1 MTEKGMVAMCKA
13 IMVSGMPGIG
23 KTTLISNVVE
33 IIKARGYLVGGI
45 ITQEIRDK
53 EKRLGFEILDI
64 YSGKKGI
71 LAHINLKKGPKI
83 GKYVVNTKDLDE
95 IGVAAITN
103 SLNRSE
109 VDMIIAD
116 ETGPMEITSMK
127 FRNAVAAAISGRK
140 PFLGTVQFKL
150 RNNLLEILHLT
161 DLPRIIEITY
171 DNRNIQ
177 SEKISKEILEILGKT
192 KD

>member
-1 MTEKGMVAMCKA
+1 MGLV
-13 IMVSGMPGIG
+13 VPLG
-23 KTTLISNVVE
+23 KVPAFGLGTNHPTLIMFMSSP
-33 IIKARGYLVGGI
+33 
-45 ITQEIRDK
+45 D
-53 EKRLGFEILDI
+53 
-64 YSGKKGI
+64 
-71 LAHINLKKGPKI
+71 INLLVK
-83 GKYVVNTKDLDE
+83 
-95 IGVAAITN
+95 
-103 SLNRSE
+103 
-109 VDMIIAD
+109 
-116 ETGPMEITSMK
+116 
-127 FRNAVAAAISGRK
+127 RK

>member
-1 MTEKGMVAMCKA
+1 MYEA

-33 IIKARGYLVGGI
+33 LIKDRGYAIGGM
-45 ITQEIRDK
+45 ITQEIKDK
-53 EKRLGFEILDI
+53 QKRLGFEILDI
-64 YSGKKGI
+64 YDGKKGI

-83 GKYVVNTKDLDE
+83 GKYVVNTEDLDE

-103 SLNRSE
+103 SLNRQDIDL
-109 VDMIIAD
+109 VVVD
-116 ETGPMEITSMK
+116 ETGPMEITSVK
-127 FRNAVAAAISGRK
+127 FRNAVSAAIRGSK

-150 RNNLLEILHLT
+150 RNNLMEILNLT
-161 DLPRIIEITY
+161 DPPEIIEITY

-177 SEKISKEILEILGKT
+177 TEKISKEILKILEKK